1 MSIESSPPASS
12 PKIGGGLENGIGNNK
27 TKGKLKPDD
36 EAAGLA
42 GGGFLAMMTAL
53 EPAAELST
61 ELASAE
67 AMQPDPVLTG
77 LTPELA
83 EALAGLPPEPVALSA
98 AGLPNEL
105 AMLLAQAGAGLAGVA
120 ESVVAE
126 PVVADVPVSD
136 APSGLPMLA
145 PTPVSSPSVSVLPLP
160 SASAVVSPATL
171 AVDSAQ
177 TLLAADVLVPGAL
190 ALGPIPVAV
199 PTAARADPAPPARA
213 AARASSQAVSKG
225 QGEPALAAG
234 LAPLRDNPEDAKPA
248 VSALLEQAAQSAAAP
263 PGKAK
268 SGGFQSGLATA
279 VSDARGL
286 PPAGRLDLVARE
298 PALSGLPLGGEAG
311 DTLLKP
317 AQRQANKFSGLAAS
331 AGVEGAWGHQAL
343 LGGSRVSASA
353 VLASTPAQPLES
365 MVADTVSYWTT
376 QGVQN
381 AELTLD
387 GFGDEA
393 VAVRI
398 SLKGDQAHIG
408 FRTDQPEIRQM
419 LEGALAH
426 LKEALKSE
434 GLVLSGVSVG
444 SSSQNGAGAQEQ
456 RDRADSRQSRQ
467 ASLITPEAGPV
478 PGRQRINPAVGRAL
492 DMFV

>member
-1 MSIESSPPASS
+1 MSIESSPPASI
-12 PKIGGGLENGIGNNK
+12 PKVLGAVENGMGNSK

-53 EPAAELST
+53 EPAAELGT
-61 ELASAE
+61 EPGA
-67 AMQPDPVLTG
+67 
-77 LTPELA
+77 A
-83 EALAGLPPEPVALSA
+83 EALQPGPVLPALTPGPTDVLTGLPPEPVALSA

-120 ESVVAE
+120 E

-136 APSGLPMLA
+136 APRGLPMLA
-145 PTPVSSPSVSVLPLP
+145 PTPVSSPSVSVSPLP
-160 SASAVVSPATL
+160 AASAAVSPATL
-171 AVDSAQ
+171 AVDPAQ
-177 TLLAADVLVPGAL
+177 TLPAADALAPDAL
-190 ALGPIPVAV
+190 ALGPIPLAV

-213 AARASSQAVSKG
+213 AARASSQAVDKG

-234 LAPLRDNPEDAKPA
+234 LAPLRDNPEDAKSA
-248 VSALLEQAAQSAAAP
+248 VSTLLEQAAQAAAAP
-263 PGKAK
+263 PGKAR

-286 PPAGRLDLVARE
+286 PSAGRLDLVARE
-298 PALSGLPLGGEAG
+298 PALPGLLLGGEAG

-353 VLASTPAQPLES
+353 VLASTPAQSLES

-426 LKEALKSE
+426 LKEVLKSE

-444 SSSQNGAGAQEQ
+444 SSGQNGAGAQEQ
-456 RDRADSRQSRQ
+456 RDRADSRRSRQ